1 MKPQRHGDTEKEILL
16 KNFFCWFKLC
26 ASVSQWLFFLSAV
39 TIFAF
44 GCGKKLPPVAPESV
58 VPEPVKE
65 IKAISRDGK
74 LFVRFS
80 RPTKNIDGSKVADLA
95 GFRIMRRVIDDKG
108 CKGCPEKFPVVY
120 DIDISYPK
128 GAVVEG
134 DRISFPDNDLTP
146 GTRYE
151 YKVVPYNKD
160 GYEGPEAQRVTFTWG
175 IPADKPQNLTARSG
189 DKAVDLTWTPVETL
203 VNGSTVK
210 ELAGYNIYR
219 RGEGDKYPLDSINP
233 DPVKQ
238 TGFSDFGLSNGNTY
252 RYTVKA
258 VVQVNE
264 SLIEGQ
270 SSDEIAVTP
279 KEAIVEELKGEPD
292 APLPVQR

>member
-1 MKPQRHGDTEKEILL
+1 MKQTKG
-16 KNFFCWFKLC
+16 
-26 ASVSQWLFFLSAV
+26 LS
-39 TIFAF
+39 
-44 GCGKKLPPVAPESV
+44 
-58 VPEPVKE
+58 
-65 IKAISRDGK
+65 
-74 LFVRFS
+74 
-80 RPTKNIDGSKVADLA
+80 
-95 GFRIMRRVIDDKG
+95 RRSLRSLRLWG
-108 CKGCPEKFPVVY
+108 WG
-120 DIDISYPK
+120 
-128 GAVVEG
+128 
-134 DRISFPDNDLTP
+134 
-146 GTRYE
+146 
-151 YKVVPYNKD
+151 
-160 GYEGPEAQRVTFTWG
+160 EA
-175 IPADKPQNLTARSG
+175 
-189 DKAVDLTWTPVETL
+189 
-203 VNGSTVK
+203 
-210 ELAGYNIYR
+210 R